1 MVFRVA
7 GNHTV
12 KARCETME
20 MPFRGFWDEK
30 LHQPIFGTNNLTGT
44 LMYYDNQPFQ
54 GDLTVKL
61 IFNEGGVGTFLH
73 VFNNV
78 LRATRIQMNRERISN
93 SNSNSAAYDPAPIPV
108 AENPSA
114 PPPEPSRYMQQD
126 AAFVDPHD
134 PSQIYT
140 TTQPDINMEERRE
153 EQPAWAPSSGGMRR
167 RRNNNN

>member
-93 SNSNSAAYDPAPIPV
+93 SNSRGRKSISTASRTVEIHATGRGVRGPARPLADLHYNAARYQHGGKEGGTAGMGAQFWRDAPATK
-108 AENPSA
+108 
-114 PPPEPSRYMQQD
+114 Q
-126 AAFVDPHD
+126 
-134 PSQIYT
+134 
-140 TTQPDINMEERRE
+140 
-153 EQPAWAPSSGGMRR
+153 
-167 RRNNNN
+167 